1 MWKLTLLRPYSVQ
14 LRSKF
19 EGVDKV
25 EVSRRLVDLVV
36 VSVLL
41 DAGAGDAW
49 KYTEEGTGIVL
60 SRSEGLGVSQTIVCY
75 VFRPLSSVPVSN
87 CSPS

>member
-1 MWKLTLLRPYSVQ
+1 MLQ
-14 LRSKF
+14 LRAAF
-19 EGVDKV
+19 EPDVSVV
-25 EVSRRLVDLVV
+25 EVARRLVDLVV

-60 SRSEGLGVSQTIVCY
+60 SRSEGLGVRLFACFVGVC
-75 VFRPLSSVPVSN
+75 VCGLAD
-87 CSPS
+87 